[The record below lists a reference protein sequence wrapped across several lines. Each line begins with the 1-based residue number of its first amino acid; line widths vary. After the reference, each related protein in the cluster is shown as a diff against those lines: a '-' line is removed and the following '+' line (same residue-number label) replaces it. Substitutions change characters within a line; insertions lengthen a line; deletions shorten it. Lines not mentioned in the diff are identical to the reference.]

1 MLDADDQAVLDT
13 TDLYR
18 FTPEGKLFI
27 ALFSSAMHDAIN
39 NKCTMIERANAIS
52 FLTRE
57 PQDLRDICLSIAG
70 YHKDYVK
77 KKLMQSL
84 GVKEFFTL
92 QGKIK

>member
-27 ALFSSAMHDAIN
+27 ALFSGAMHDAIN
-39 NKCTMIERANAIS
+39 NKCTLLERCNAIS

>member
-27 ALFSSAMHDAIN
+27 ALFSGAMQDALN
-39 NKCTMIERANAIS
+39 NKCTSQEKYNAIS

-57 PQDLRDICLSIAG
+57 PQDLRDICLSVAG

-77 KKLMQSL
+77 RKLIEVL

-92 QGKIK
+92 KGKIK

>member
-1 MLDADDQAVLDT
+1 MLDAEDQAVLDT
-13 TDLYR
+13 ADLYR

-39 NKCTMIERANAIS
+39 NKCTLLERCNAIS

-77 KKLMQSL
+77 RKLMQSL

>member
-1 MLDADDQAVLDT
+1 MLDAEDQAVLDT

-27 ALFSSAMHDAIN
+27 ALFSSAMHDAIS

>member
-1 MLDADDQAVLDT
+1 
-13 TDLYR
+13 
-18 FTPEGKLFI
+18 
-27 ALFSSAMHDAIN
+27 MHDALN
-39 NKCTMIERANAIS
+39 NKCTSLEKYNAIS

-77 KKLMQSL
+77 RKLIQVL

>member
-1 MLDADDQAVLDT
+1 LLPVYDIQN
-13 TDLYR
+13 
-18 FTPEGKLFI
+18 F
-27 ALFSSAMHDAIN
+27 
-39 NKCTMIERANAIS
+39 ERANAIS

>member
-27 ALFSSAMHDAIN
+27 ALFSGAMHDALN
-39 NKCTMIERANAIS
+39 NKCTSREKYNAIS

-57 PQDLRDICLSIAG
+57 PQDLRDICLSVAG

-77 KKLMQSL
+77 RKLIEVL

-92 QGKIK
+92 KGKIK